1 MVWFNRQQQ
10 HHRELTQWYCSN
22 NKQLRKRPPY
32 NRSQPKTYP
41 PTVLFFISEYKSVFS
56 LGIRSQIRFLGARKT
71 SCWNIN
77 LQRASQEA
85 NGGSRSGQKN
95 GSRPQLHQCGKYF
108 QKVFLVIRKITW
120 IFKFK
125 VEFDFLFL
133 FTSPMTHSDSQQET
147 ERVVGY
153 VNKNVFCR
161 WQQPLTIWQKQNF
174 VTNIW
179 FIINKNMIIISHTII
194 LR

>member
-108 QKVFLVIRKITW
+108 QKSLSSYPQNHLNIQIQSGIRFFIPIHITDDP
-120 IFKFK
+120 F
-125 VEFDFLFL
+125 
-133 FTSPMTHSDSQQET
+133 
-147 ERVVGY
+147 
-153 VNKNVFCR
+153 
-161 WQQPLTIWQKQNF
+161 
-174 VTNIW
+174 W
-179 FIINKNMIIISHTII
+179 FSTRNRTGRG
-194 LR
+194 LCE